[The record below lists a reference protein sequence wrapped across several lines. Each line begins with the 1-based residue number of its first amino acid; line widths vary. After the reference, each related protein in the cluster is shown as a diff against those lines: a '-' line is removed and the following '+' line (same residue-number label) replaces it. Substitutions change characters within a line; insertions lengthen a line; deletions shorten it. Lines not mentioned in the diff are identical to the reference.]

1 MERDYSLYL
10 VTDRSL
16 MTTDTLSEAVEQA
29 ILGGCTMVQLREKN
43 ISSLDFFKLATEI
56 KAVTDSF
63 GVPLIINDRI
73 DIALAVHA
81 AGVHI
86 GQSDIPAAIVRE
98 IIGDDMLMGV
108 SASSVS
114 EAIQAQKDGADYL
127 GVGAMFPTGTKTDAA
142 IVSIKELQNIRQSVA
157 LPIVAIGGINKGNAG
172 LFHDMG
178 IDGLAVVS
186 AIIAQPNIRQ
196 AASELKRI
204 FLEGTNL

>member
-16 MTTDTLSEAVEQA
+16 MTTNTLSEAVEQA

-127 GVGAMFPTGTKTDAA
+127 GVGAMFPTGTKTDAT

-157 LPIVAIGGINKGNAG
+157 LPIVAIGGINKENAG

>member
-16 MTTDTLSEAVEQA
+16 MTTNTLSEAVEQA

-56 KAVTDSF
+56 KAVTDNF

-127 GVGAMFPTGTKTDAA
+127 GVGAMFPTGTKTNAT

-157 LPIVAIGGINKGNAG
+157 LPIVAIGGINKENAG

-186 AIIAQPNIRQ
+186 SIIAQPNIRQ

>member
-16 MTTDTLSEAVEQA
+16 MTTNTLSEAVEQA

-157 LPIVAIGGINKGNAG
+157 LPIVAIGGINKENAG

>member
-56 KAVTDSF
+56 KAVMDSF

-86 GQSDIPAAIVRE
+86 GQSDIPAVIVRE

-157 LPIVAIGGINKGNAG
+157 LPIVAIGGINKENAG

>member
-1 MERDYSLYL
+1 MEKDYSLYL

-16 MTTDTLSEAVEQA
+16 MTTNTLSEAVEQA

-56 KAVTDSF
+56 KAVTDNF

-98 IIGDDMLMGV
+98 IISDDMLMGV

-142 IVSIKELQNIRQSVA
+142 IVSMKELQNIRQSVA
-157 LPIVAIGGINKGNAG
+157 LPIVAIGGINKENAG

-186 AIIAQPNIRQ
+186 SIIAQPNIRQ